1 MALGNANIGSTQTAL
16 ADPSSLA
23 SGTLGSDDLSGLLQ
37 SDDQVANS
45 GLSSAIITG
54 EGTSGGPLNSAIDSA
69 YGSATSAVDSS
80 GGDSSLGSG
89 LGSILSSLAGSNLG
103 TLAGYGGVYALLA
116 DQASNTQTQNN
127 TLAGDISAIGQ
138 PLVTEGQGLTSA
150 FGQGQLTTPYQQQVT
165 AAETANQNTATS
177 QGQQVARLLANSGG
191 GQNVQGAQASESQQI
206 TNAQTQANTN
216 AISEAFQNE
225 LTSGVGLVNTGGQ
238 YVQSGIQQE
247 ISSNTAL
254 QGQLSNLMGTL
265 AQAYARQTSGG
276 TGSSTPTG
284 SLGSILSNLL
294 GGGSVSPG
302 SLTSGIN
309 AATNSNVASLNGQSV
324 SAASSDS
331 QNFGNIDSNINA
343 DTLSNQAALDTSN
356 LNNSSISLGDLV
368 SNESDSGGVADDIGD
383 FSAGSA
389 AAGTTLSDTAA
400 GLSDSQIAGGIP
412 STDFSEVTSN
422 LPSANFA
429 SGLSVAGDAGALAGL
444 VENPTNPVNDIKAAG
459 ALGNAYQ
466 AVTAGQGA
474 ASDAISSITPYLGI
488 AGAAAGL
495 ALSDYQLLDPSN
507 TPDTIT
513 SVPAGGSIA
522 KLPSGNSLLENDS
535 IGVGAGTQQTAGSGE
550 IYNTSSG
557 TPQWIGQ
564 ADSGALEQ
572 DYDNYEA
579 AAAGKTTG
587 EAQST
592 YDAANAKTATT
603 GLGATVSTGPQSGSI
618 ASQAGAASAPGTLTP
633 AQQASDEQAAT
644 SNMASIYNSLGGEK
658 YWGVSQQAW
667 MESLMSSLGSFS
679 QGTEWAR
686 T

>member
-1 MALGNANIGSTQTAL
+1 MAGITGNIDSTQTAL
-16 ADPSSLA
+16 TDPSSLA
-23 SGTLGSDDLSGLLQ
+23 SGSLGQEDLGNLLQ
-37 SDDQVANS
+37 SDDQVWNS
-45 GLSSAIITG
+45 GLQSAGVTTGLGAPGGSLSSAI
-54 EGTSGGPLNSAIDSA
+54 NSD
-69 YGSATSAVDSS
+69 YGSASSAVDSS
-80 GGDSSLGSG
+80 AGSG
-89 LGSILSSLAGSNLG
+89 ISTDLGSILSSIAGSNLG

-116 DQASNTQTQNN
+116 DQASSTQTQNN
-127 TLAGDISAIGQ
+127 ALAGQISAIGQ

-150 FGQGQLTTPYQQQVT
+150 FGQGQLTTPYQEQVT
-165 AAETANQNTATS
+165 AAENANQNTATS

-206 TNAQTQANTN
+206 TTAQTQANTT
-216 AISEAFQNE
+216 AISQAFQNE
-225 LTSGVGLVNTGGQ
+225 LTSGLGLVGTGGQ

-265 AQAYARQTSGG
+265 AQAYARQTSGS
-276 TGSSTPTG
+276 GSSGTPTG
-284 SLGSILSNLL
+284 SLGSILSGLL
-294 GGGSVSPG
+294 GKGASTTAS

-309 AATNSNVASLNGQSV
+309 ADTSGNLTSLAGQTQPAS
-324 SAASSDS
+324 ASDAS
-331 QNFGNIDSNINA
+331 NFGNIDSNINA
-343 DTLSNQAALDTSN
+343 DTLSNQASLDTSN

-368 SNESDSGGVADDIGD
+368 SNESDAGGVASDISD

-389 AAGTTLSDTAA
+389 AAGTTLGSTAA
-400 GLSDSQIAGGIP
+400 NLSDSDVASGIP
-412 STDFSEVTSN
+412 STDFSEVTNS

-429 SGLSVAGDAGALAGL
+429 SDLSIAGDAGAVAGL
-444 VENPTNPVNDIKAAG
+444 VTDPTNPVNDIKAAG
-459 ALGNAYQ
+459 ALGNVYQ
-466 AVTAGQGA
+466 AATAGTGA
-474 ASDAISSITPYLGI
+474 ASDTIGAITPYLGL
-488 AGAAAGL
+488 AGAAAGM
-495 ALSDYQLLDPSN
+495 ALSDYQLLDPAN
-507 TPDTIT
+507 TPDSIT
-513 SVPAGGSIA
+513 SMPAGASIG
-522 KLPSGNSLLENDS
+522 KLPSGNSLLEDGS

-550 IYNTSSG
+550 IYNTVSG

-579 AAAGKTTG
+579 AASGKTTG

-592 YDAANAKTATT
+592 YDAANTKTATT
-603 GLGATVSTGPQSGSI
+603 GLGTSITTTPTGLS
-618 ASQAGAASAPGTLTP
+618 AQAGAASATGQLTP
-633 AQQASDEQAAT
+633 TEQATDEKSAE
-644 SNMASIYNSLGGEK
+644 SSMASIYNSLGGEK

>member
-1 MALGNANIGSTQTAL
+1 MALGTGNISSTQTAL
-16 ADPSSLA
+16 TDPSSLA
-23 SGTLGSDDLSGLLQ
+23 PGSLGSDDLGSLLQ
-37 SDDQVANS
+37 SDDQIAGS
-45 GLSSAIITG
+45 GASTINTPALNGAIG
-54 EGTSGGPLNSAIDSA
+54 SDF
-69 YGSATSAVDSS
+69 GSASSAVDSS
-80 GGDSSLGSG
+80 AGSG
-89 LGSILSSLAGSNLG
+89 ISTDLGSILSSIAGSNLG

-116 DQASNTQTQNN
+116 DQASSTQTQNN
-127 TLAGDISAIGQ
+127 ALAGQISAIGQ

-150 FGQGQLTTPYQQQVT
+150 FGQGQLTTPYQEQVT
-165 AAETANQNTATS
+165 AAENANQNTATS

-206 TNAQTQANTN
+206 TTAQTQANTN
-216 AISEAFQNE
+216 AISQAFQNE
-225 LTSGVGLVNTGGQ
+225 LTSGLGLVGTGGQ

-265 AQAYARQTSGG
+265 AQAYARQTSGS
-276 TGSSTPTG
+276 GSGTPTG
-284 SLGSILSNLL
+284 GLGSILSSLL
-294 GGGSVSPG
+294 GKGASVSPS

-309 AATNSNVASLNGQSV
+309 ADTSGNLTSLAGQTQPAS
-324 SAASSDS
+324 ASDAS
-331 QNFGNIDSNINA
+331 NFGNIDSNINA
-343 DTLSNQAALDTSN
+343 DTLSNQASLDTSN

-368 SNESDSGGVADDIGD
+368 SNESDAGGVASDISD

-389 AAGTTLSDTAA
+389 AAGTTLGSTAA
-400 GLSDSQIAGGIP
+400 NLSDSDVASGIP
-412 STDFSEVTSN
+412 STDFSEVTNS

-429 SGLSVAGDAGALAGL
+429 SDLSIAGDAGAVAGL
-444 VENPTNPVNDIKAAG
+444 VTDPTNPVNDIKAAG
-459 ALGNAYQ
+459 ALGNVYQ
-466 AVTAGQGA
+466 AATAGTGA
-474 ASDAISSITPYLGI
+474 ASDTIGAITPYLGL
-488 AGAAAGL
+488 AGAAAGM
-495 ALSDYQLLDPSN
+495 ALSDYQLLDPAN
-507 TPDTIT
+507 TPDSIT
-513 SVPAGGSIA
+513 SMPAGASIG
-522 KLPSGNSLLENDS
+522 KLPSGNSLLEDGS

-550 IYNTSSG
+550 IYNTVSG

-579 AAAGKTTG
+579 AASGKTTG

-592 YDAANAKTATT
+592 YDAANTKTATT
-603 GLGATVSTGPQSGSI
+603 GLGTSITTTPTGLS
-618 ASQAGAASAPGTLTP
+618 AQAGAASATGQLTP
-633 AQQASDEQAAT
+633 TEQATDEKSAE
-644 SNMASIYNSLGGEK
+644 SSMASIYNSLGGEK